1 MFDAFT
7 QEDSSVSKR
16 YGGTGL
22 GLTISN
28 NLLKYMGSKL
38 NLTSQ
43 LGKGSTFYFDI
54 EVSCEM
60 MEQEDGTLPLNRVL
74 VVDDNANN
82 RVILQHMLAYKQVES
97 VLAENGM
104 EALQLLM
111 KGERFDVILMDYH
124 MPILSGLET
133 IEKIKELF
141 RQQERGFR

>member
-1 MFDAFT
+1 
-7 QEDSSVSKR
+7 
-16 YGGTGL
+16 
-22 GLTISN
+22 
-28 NLLKYMGSKL
+28 
-38 NLTSQ
+38 
-43 LGKGSTFYFDI
+43 
-54 EVSCEM
+54 
-60 MEQEDGTLPLNRVL
+60 
-74 VVDDNANN
+74 
-82 RVILQHMLAYKQVES
+82 MLAYKQVES